1 MVNLI
6 KCNPKER
13 CDSIRAMELL
23 VRSVNY
29 EPYIGIWLSEGVADG
44 DIDDDTPD
52 ECLNDYIEDD
62 RFAELMETFLE
73 VMAKAYKNGGLYING
88 VQSL

>member
-1 MVNLI
+1 MEQLNE
-6 KCNPKER
+6 KER
-13 CDSIRAMELL
+13 YEAVRAMELL
-23 VRSVNY
+23 ARAVNY
-29 EPYIGIWLSEGVADG
+29 EPYIGIWLAEGVADG
-44 DIDDDTPD
+44 DIDTDTPD

-73 VMAKAYKNGGLYING
+73 VMSKAYKNGGLYING